1 MAFAGGYGLKLD
13 LNRLPEA
20 LELSTPSLLFS
31 ESNTRFLIEVSPDKI
46 GELQSYFNDL
56 PLVEIGEV
64 ISRNQFTVKGQAG
77 STVIDASLDELKAAW
92 KTPLAWD

>member
-1 MAFAGGYGLKLD
+1 
-13 LNRLPEA
+13 PEA

-31 ESNTRFLIEVSPDKI
+31 ESNTRFLLEVPLDQI
-46 GELQSYFNDL
+46 DALYECFGEL

-64 ISRNQFTVKGQAG
+64 IGTRQFTIKGTNGGIAI
-77 STVIDASLDELKAAW
+77 SASLDELKAAW